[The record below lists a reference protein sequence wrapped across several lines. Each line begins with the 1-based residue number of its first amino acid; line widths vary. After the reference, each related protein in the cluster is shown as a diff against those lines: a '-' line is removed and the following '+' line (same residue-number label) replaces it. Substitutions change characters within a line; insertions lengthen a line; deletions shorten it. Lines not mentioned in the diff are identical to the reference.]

1 MYAFFSRGLPVRMQ
15 RTQTGSSVLAALV
28 LVGGLAVATLA
39 VQALSGPQNSQAQ
52 SAQVAVPIVPPV
64 VRVAAPRIT
73 SRSPATC
80 KDAIEAAMKEKRSED
95 PEAESYTNGKSGVLD
110 KCYGAIIK
118 TGKDPAKAT
127 AADYNCTGRFGYADV
142 TRRSVSVVTKPDP
155 KNILKAGA
163 KGSCKITICEYL
175 AEDDAHKC
183 GPAKVFEG
191 GITLPTELTPRSSV
205 DEVASSLKNDAGKLP
220 TLTGNPTDA
229 AAISRVFGE
238 ATPEE
243 IKAIDDDLKRQTAN
257 LQELEKYVGD
267 CTKAGET
274 DGCGPGKDQTLEQLT
289 RERDAAAAL
298 EAELKQQSDALKL
311 SQTQDLTSL
320 YKDCSGSDCIAV
332 AYKPEDVAALKKDGY
347 ECGSPESDGSIA
359 CYKDKASTPDPSKDY
374 WVQQRDGQWCNQKA
388 ECRPASTFTPPPKQS
403 TGCTGPNCDK
413 GGGGGGGG
421 GGGQQQ
427 TPEKPG
433 GGGGGGFNDIMKAI
447 LGGLAKGLAQGLAQQ
462 PAQACP
468 SDPNAYAQQQQ
479 QYNQQMQQYNY
490 QLQQF
495 NYQQQLS
502 YMNGMPAPTPPIAPQ
517 PCTPNS
523 NSNTCSAAPAQPNP
537 AGCTNGTWRPITTQ
551 QGNGYQCTS
560 GWQCVP
566 GGGTVP
572 TAQISCSPKV
582 ADVGMTVTIAYGCGN
597 ATGSTGQ
604 GFDTNNQLS
613 GSTTTVITAPPAGA
627 TGANFEL
634 NCTNQG
640 ASKRAQC
647 TVQIGRPTIVLVAN
661 PKVVDPGKASTIGWI
676 TSGMQ
681 SCVVSSP
688 EDGAFTAEN
697 ATNTSVN
704 GMASTSPLTSPIHI
718 LLHCVT
724 IGGGTRDATTTVSV
738 VGQPDID
745 DQDPNSGTVTVRST
759 ADGESTSRGST
770 VTVSWNATNPP
781 SGAHIALW
789 LYDVRL
795 NTTTA
800 LIADDLAA
808 SSTYAWHLPNAN
820 STCDPE
826 SIDVCGADLVPG
838 RQYGIEADLYTDTS
852 DPNNPNI
859 VDYGFTPEP
868 FTISS

>member
-1 MYAFFSRGLPVRMQ
+1 MSALFSRGLPVRML

-39 VQALSGPQNSQAQ
+39 VQALSGPQNPQAQ
-52 SAQVAVPIVPPV
+52 GAQAEAPVIIRPIPIVRP
-64 VRVAAPRIT
+64 APRIT
-73 SRSPATC
+73 SDSPATC
-80 KDAIEAAMKEKRSED
+80 KDAIEAAMGNVDGGRKED
-95 PEAESYTNGKSGVLD
+95 PEAKSYTNGKSGVLD

-175 AEDDAHKC
+175 AEDNAHKC

-257 LQELEKYVGD
+257 LQELEKYVGE
-267 CTKAGET
+267 CTKEGKT
-274 DGCGPGKDQTLEQLT
+274 DGCGPDKDQTLEQLT
-289 RERDAAAAL
+289 RERDAAAAR

-311 SQTQDLTSL
+311 SQTQDLNPDSGNNTCTVGGQRVGGND
-320 YKDCSGSDCIAV
+320 DCKELFVTAEEKSIAEKNGYSCSSDSSGGSDYAYACVQRPTAGEVVPHDYNCIKSIDPVNVIKVPA
-332 AYKPEDVAALKKDGY
+332 
-347 ECGSPESDGSIA
+347 GSPMPSG
-359 CYKDKASTPDPSKDY
+359 CYNDRNAPQLPPNR
-374 WVQQRDGQWCNQKA
+374 QQ
-388 ECRPASTFTPPPKQS
+388 TFPQ
-403 TGCTGPNCDK
+403 GP
-413 GGGGGGGG
+413 GT
-421 GGGQQQ
+421 QQQ

-433 GGGGGGFNDIMKAI
+433 GGGGGLDGLMKAI
-447 LGGLAKGLAQGLAQQ
+447 LGGLAQGLAKGLAQQ

-502 YMNGMPAPTPPIAPQ
+502 YMNGMPAPIPPTAPQ

-523 NSNTCSAAPAQPNP
+523 NSNSCASAPAQPSP
-537 AGCTNGTWRPITTQ
+537 AGCPNGTWRPITTQ

-640 ASKRAQC
+640 ASRRAQC

-745 DQDPNSGTVTVRST
+745 DTDPNSGSVTVESS

-770 VTVSWNATNPP
+770 VTVSWKATNPP

-800 LIADDLAA
+800 LNEAPIAPATTA
-808 SSTYAWHLPNAN
+808 
-820 STCDPE
+820 
-826 SIDVCGADLVPG
+826 
-838 RQYGIEADLYTDTS
+838 
-852 DPNNPNI
+852 
-859 VDYGFTPEP
+859 
-868 FTISS
+868 